1 MKAEKANQELSV
13 EMYFVGIRLPVLTCT
28 YLTRLISSF
37 SCGCCPSI
45 TAVYVKGHEV

>member
-28 YLTRLISSF
+28 YLTRLIHLS
-37 SCGCCPSI
+37 
-45 TAVYVKGHEV
+45 AVAAALLSLQCM